1 MQSNVR
7 DVAKM
12 ELFAIFDV
20 AYLELFVIFD
30 VAKMVFFKRKA
41 RKHRM
46 KFYFKEN
53 VQKENQN

>member
-20 AYLELFVIFD
+20 ADLELFAIFD
-30 VAKMVFFKRKA
+30 VAKMVFL
-41 RKHRM
+41 
-46 KFYFKEN
+46 KEKPVN
-53 VQKENQN
+53 IE